1 MAEPVVSVERLS
13 KTFRT
18 AMGLKTVRAVRD
30 VSFEVARGEI
40 FGFVGPNGAGKTTTI
55 RTLIGLI
62 KPTTG
67 RCTVL
72 GAPVPSPAARARL
85 GFLPE
90 SPYFYEYLT
99 VRELL
104 DLTGRLF
111 GLDRALRRRR
121 GGELI
126 ERVGL
131 GEAADRPLRKLS
143 KGMLQRAGLAQA
155 LMNDPELVILDEP
168 MSGLDPIGRKQVR
181 DLIIELQE
189 AGKTVFFSTHILTDV
204 EAICDR
210 VAIIVAGKVD
220 EVGPVAH
227 VLDSSLTGTEVV
239 VRPRAPI
246 EPLLPATATLRHSG
260 RDGEDEITITLGAD
274 VDVTALLVS
283 LSQVAR
289 VVSVVPRRESLE
301 DVFLRKAAKGDAA

>member
-1 MAEPVVSVERLS
+1 MADPVVAVRQLS
-13 KTFRT
+13 KHYRT
-18 AMGLKTVRAVRD
+18 SFGMKTVRAVRE
-30 VSFEVARGEI
+30 VSFSVERNEI

-62 KPTTG
+62 KPTAG
-67 RCTVL
+67 SCTVL

-104 DLTGRLF
+104 DLVGRLF
-111 GLDRALRRRR
+111 GLDAATRRRR

-131 GEAADRPLRKLS
+131 TAAADRPLRKLS

-168 MSGLDPIGRKQVR
+168 MSGLDPIGRKEVR
-181 DLIIELQE
+181 DLIVELQA
-189 AGKTVFFSTHILTDV
+189 AGKTVFFSTHILPDV

-220 EVGPVAH
+220 EVGPVANL
-227 VLDSSLTGTEVV
+227 LDTSLAGTDVV

-246 EPLLPATATLRHSG
+246 EPLLPEGARVRHAG
-260 RDGEDEITITLGAD
+260 GESDEVTVSLGPE
-274 VDVTALLVS
+274 VDVGAVLVALAGA
-283 LSQVAR
+283 AR
-289 VVSVVPRRESLE
+289 VVSVTPRRESLE
-301 DVFLRKAAKGDAA
+301 DVFLRKARGAAS